1 MAVPHNDA
9 VEALLEKAAPRPAP
23 PGSAEQDIRAAVRTE
38 WTRVTTQRR
47 RRRMTV
53 RLAMAASVTLVLAF
67 SLASLRETGIV
78 PVEVASIDKSLGTVY
93 LQSGGSVQSEAIDT
107 SSILSG
113 QILTTGTSSTAGL
126 KWLNGGSLR
135 IDGNTRIE
143 FVAGNEVYLHEGKI
157 YFDSFGATPGNDF
170 SIRSAHGIVSHVGT
184 QYMTESNAASLIVS
198 VREGE
203 VAIDG
208 TYHDQKVFE
217 GQRVQMTGSAQ
228 PSVTNTSGVGAEW
241 QWAETVSPNIS
252 VDGMSVFEFLQWV
265 GRETGHAVQ
274 FKSVTAETLA
284 RNSRLKGTVNAEP
297 RTELRLRMLTVDLEA
312 RFDSEGSAI
321 IVSD

>member
-1 MAVPHNDA
+1 
-9 VEALLEKAAPRPAP
+9 
-23 PGSAEQDIRAAVRTE
+23 
-38 WTRVTTQRR
+38 
-47 RRRMTV
+47 
-53 RLAMAASVTLVLAF
+53 
-67 SLASLRETGIV
+67 
-78 PVEVASIDKSLGTVY
+78 VY

-107 SSILSG
+107 SSIQSG

-157 YFDSFGATPGNDF
+157 YFESFGATPGNDF